1 MNPQEPECDDNA
13 QPDNDQRTAGRSQ
26 SDARQRPERDG
37 KLIPFPT
44 PAQIG
49 PGSEVLNGEL
59 LSDADNAA
67 VARRRLSGRGL
78 DRLAPRVVVLVRGV
92 PDSPRTA
99 QLTAAAGY
107 RVRKAPR
114 DVTRLGWFALRGH
127 GRWIAKGW
135 TWASHGDLRADARA
149 ARLAGD
155 QEARRTAQETIRAD
169 GRARWAKLGNALR
182 RSAGIGF
189 LVAFLTGLLTL
200 IDAQVDRAHM
210 WPWLAATYT
219 ALGVLGAA
227 GLWLLKL
234 APVGW
239 LIAAM
244 WEGRD
249 RTPGA
254 GWLIRP
260 AREDADSW
268 IDERMISQALAHL
281 GIGPLDRYFKAGTEL
296 VYTVPARVDGDGTY
310 AQIRLPMGVTA
321 DMVAAK
327 RTTLAANLGRASLE
341 TWPTQGEEA
350 GVLDLWVADKGKL
363 GAGAGP
369 WPLQLEGNVD
379 VFEGVPLGKSQRGAV
394 ITAPVFESNYLIG
407 GRPGQGKSAVMR
419 TLLLGA
425 ALDPTAELW
434 VFVMG
439 QSPDFKPFAPRL
451 TRYAMGM
458 DDAVAE
464 AATAA
469 LGDLLIEMERRGK
482 LLERQP
488 GSPPKTSRKLADK
501 ARLGLHLLVCAI
513 DECHELFQHP
523 TYGRQAAEWAIRL
536 IKRGRK
542 YGITLIL
549 ATQSPTKDSIPKE
562 VTRNVSCGLAF
573 SVGDHVANDGL
584 LGGGKYRAG
593 IRATDLRMKTD
604 RGTCVA
610 VGVTDATFELV
621 NTFYVPL
628 EDGIDMVT
636 PVINRAMAEIT
647 ELRRTGPIPDGTE
660 VPPLEVDPLADIA
673 AVLGDAR
680 RVLTRVVL
688 TRLAELNPTEYEGW
702 TFTDLKAALSG
713 YGIEPVKSDGLMV
726 IRAEDITTA
735 LTERDHDAG
744 AEGEG

>member
-1 MNPQEPECDDNA
+1 MNTH
-13 QPDNDQRTAGRSQ
+13 QPDHHDNDSPLRA
-26 SDARQRPERDG
+26 RDG
-37 KLIPFPT
+37 RLIPFPI
-44 PAQIG
+44 PAGEQARSA
-49 PGSEVLNGEL
+49 PEVLDGEL
-59 LSDADNAA
+59 LSDAENAA
-67 VARRRLSGRGL
+67 VAGRLA
-78 DRLAPRVVVLVRGV
+78 DRVAPRVVVLARGV
-92 PDSPRTA
+92 AASPRTA
-99 QLTAAAGY
+99 QVKALAGY

-114 DVTRLGWFALRGH
+114 DVTRLCWFALRGH
-127 GRWIAKGW
+127 GRWITKAW
-135 TWASHGDLRADARA
+135 TYTTHGDLRADARA

-155 QEARRTAQETIRAD
+155 QEARRMAQETIRAD
-169 GRARWAKLGNALR
+169 GRARWAKVGLALR
-182 RSAGIGF
+182 RGLAG
-189 LVAFLTGLLTL
+189 GLLITFL
-200 IDAQVDRAHM
+200 AGVLALVDSQVKRADM
-210 WPWLAATYT
+210 WPWLATVYT
-219 ALGVLGAA
+219 VLGVAGVV
-227 GLWLLKL
+227 GLWVLKA
-234 APVGW
+234 APLGW
-239 LIAAM
+239 LVAAV

-254 GWLIRP
+254 SWLHRP
-260 AREDADSW
+260 DRADADSW

-281 GIGPLDRYFKAGTEL
+281 GIGPLDRFFKAAGEL

-327 RTTLAANLGRASLE
+327 RTTLAANLGRAALE

-350 GVLDLWVADKGKL
+350 GVLDLWIADKGKL

-369 WPLQLEGNVD
+369 WPLLEDGTVD
-379 VFEGVPLGKSQRGAV
+379 VFEGVPLGKSQRGSV
-394 ITAPVFESNYLIG
+394 IDAPLFESNYLIG

-425 ALDPTAELW
+425 ALDPTVELW
-434 VFVMG
+434 VYVMG
-439 QSPDFKPFAPRL
+439 QSPDFKPFTPRL
-451 TRYAMGM
+451 SRYQMGM
-458 DDAVAE
+458 DDTVAE
-464 AATAA
+464 AAMAA
-469 LGDLLIEMERRGK
+469 LGDLLKEMERRGK

-501 ARLGLHLLVCAI
+501 PGLGLHLLICAI

-523 TYGRQAAEWAIRL
+523 KYGKQAAEWAIRL

-542 YGITLIL
+542 YGITLLL

-628 EDGIDMVT
+628 EDGIDQVS
-636 PVINRAMAEIT
+636 PVINRAMADIT
-647 ELRRTGPIPDGTE
+647 ELRHTGPTSDGTE
-660 VPPLEVDPLADIA
+660 TGPEPADPLADIA
-673 AVLGDAR
+673 TVLGTTR

-688 TRLAELNPTEYEGW
+688 TRLAEHNPSQYEAW
-702 TFTDLKAALSG
+702 TFTDLKDALAV
-713 YGIEPVKSDGLMV
+713 YGIEPIKSDGRMV
-726 IRAEDITTA
+726 IRAEDITQA
-735 LTERDHDAG
+735 LTDRNEDTDGAG
-744 AEGEG
+744 DEQTGS